1 MDELFIYQD
10 NIKGDKES
18 FVEKQKEY
26 GDVTE
31 RGRELYLVKLNKP
44 IVIEVEEGEEK
55 DMLKFNK
62 KLDKLYNLL
71 ENANIQNTPETNEAI
86 DKLISILSQKV
97 NEDGEE

>member
-18 FVEKQKEY
+18 FVEKLKEY